1 MLRFPNPG
9 STINNFVAVYTAA
22 INELRGCEVTL
33 DNLLAATVRANL
45 ATSSGHSG
53 HEAIARSTRPDRS
66 RDPLYNQLKMYAEL
80 FRALGWLHPT
90 DRRALIN
97 RFTLLGEQVVAAGPH
112 YSSLLGECVLG
123 IAHPSHTLTI
133 KGDYNLRPFSAILQ
147 TMLQCDGALSRDEM
161 IVGPLSVSS
170 DRTRKDIF
178 NVASRINELRR
189 HPDEL
194 YAAMADLV
202 HVRGVKRTTFEN
214 YTRWPIA
221 VMRDLGWARK
231 DKLPYRDSNKTFQ
244 VHRLTDIGE
253 AIAYRVSKSADLRA
267 DQVDTLPT
275 QYKSAL
281 ALTTHYS
288 MLSRS
293 GFDISHVQNSLSEI
307 SETYLK
313 ALERLEIDPEQPLL
327 FSPFQSMTTTDIA
340 DAFNQATPV
349 QSVSTTN
356 SLDTSI
362 KAGSGTGVG
371 RRPRNHLFVAPIFVD
386 RVPSESKAHDKD
398 LSEELQ
404 KLRRTEGSVQAATAA
419 FLEAHSKDTQMAFY
433 PLVSSMFRIIG
444 FQCDYSRAGV
454 NYQRWDAWIITKGTA
469 IPIEIKSPTEEQF
482 LSTKAVRQALEN
494 KIVLLSRGGLVT
506 KAGVSTLIV
515 GYKIPNERS
524 EMSTLIDDIFSTYEI
539 SIGVIDLR
547 VLATLAIKAVCEE
560 ITINSNQLIRL
571 RGFLDG

>member
-1 MLRFPNPG
+1 M
-9 STINNFVAVYTAA
+9 T
-22 INELRGCEVTL
+22 
-33 DNLLAATVRANL
+33 
-45 ATSSGHSG
+45 TS
-53 HEAIARSTRPDRS
+53 
-66 RDPLYNQLKMYAEL
+66 
-80 FRALGWLHPT
+80 
-90 DRRALIN
+90 
-97 RFTLLGEQVVAAGPH
+97 
-112 YSSLLGECVLG
+112 
-123 IAHPSHTLTI
+123 
-133 KGDYNLRPFSAILQ
+133 
-147 TMLQCDGALSRDEM
+147 
-161 IVGPLSVSS
+161 
-170 DRTRKDIF
+170 
-178 NVASRINELRR
+178 
-189 HPDEL
+189 
-194 YAAMADLV
+194 
-202 HVRGVKRTTFEN
+202 
-214 YTRWPIA
+214 
-221 VMRDLGWARK
+221 
-231 DKLPYRDSNKTFQ
+231 
-244 VHRLTDIGE
+244 DIG
-253 AIAYRVSKSADLRA
+253 
-267 DQVDTLPT
+267 
-275 QYKSAL
+275 
-281 ALTTHYS
+281 
-288 MLSRS
+288 
-293 GFDISHVQNSLSEI
+293 
-307 SETYLK
+307 
-313 ALERLEIDPEQPLL
+313 
-327 FSPFQSMTTTDIA
+327 
-340 DAFNQATPV
+340 DAFNQSTPV

-371 RRPRNHLFVAPIFVD
+371 RSPRNHLFVAPNFVD

-547 VLATLAIKAVCEE
+547 VLTTLAIKAVCEE
-560 ITINSNQLIRL
+560 ITIDSNQLIRL